1 MNIVE
6 EKVAAS
12 GIWEEQKGFRKN
24 KSTIDVI
31 LTIRKITG
39 KASELKKKALIYFV
53 DLTQASDRV
62 RIFEVVSFMKKTNIN
77 SNIIKIITEIN
88 RDNHIF
94 MKVACK
100 LSEEV
105 PILTGIKQGDSLSP
119 S

>member
-1 MNIVE
+1 M
-6 EKVAAS
+6 
-12 GIWEEQKGFRKN
+12 
-24 KSTIDVI
+24 
-31 LTIRKITG
+31 TIRKITG

-62 RIFEVVSFMKKTNIN
+62 RIFKVVSFMKKTNIN

-88 RDNHIF
+88 RDNYTF

-105 PILTGIKQGDSLSP
+105 PILTGIKHLIS
-119 S
+119 